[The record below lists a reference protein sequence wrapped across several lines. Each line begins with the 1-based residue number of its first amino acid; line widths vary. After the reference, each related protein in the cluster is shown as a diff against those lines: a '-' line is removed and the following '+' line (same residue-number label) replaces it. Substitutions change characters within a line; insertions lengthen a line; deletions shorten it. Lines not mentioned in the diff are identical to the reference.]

1 MKGDVGRECG
11 REDGGNRCVCVRA
24 EGGLTGI
31 WETPG
36 RHHTVQHALLKPKS
50 IPPLES
56 QRGGVGPIMLQFT
69 LHLTSLEM

>member
-1 MKGDVGRECG
+1 MWVENA
-11 REDGGNRCVCVRA
+11 EDKMEGIDACVCVCVR
-24 EGGLTGI
+24 GGI

-69 LHLTSLEM
+69 LHLTS